1 MMERHFWVKF
11 VFLKGSEARTDDL
24 LYSVGLGEEE
34 AKMSFKFQA
43 WVTIQKLNIASLYR
57 SSFQGQLLEKSTG
70 CLGY

>member
-11 VFLKGSEARTDDL
+11 VFLKGSEARTDDV

-43 WVTIQKLNIASLYR
+43 WVTI
-57 SSFQGQLLEKSTG
+57 
-70 CLGY
+70 